1 VHKRL
6 AVALQ
11 EEERRRQARERQAHL
26 QGDIARDEETVQA
39 AELALATLR
48 GEARCGP
55 DADLAVVEQ
64 RSTELRTC
72 RKEIER
78 FERDLLRSG
87 DGASI
92 AELEAEAA
100 GVDRDTMNVRLG
112 EIRALLVEMEKS
124 LAAARDARATAQ
136 AELGLL
142 RGPSAASE
150 KAEEIQA
157 TLAKIRGDVVRYA
170 RLHVASTLLAR
181 RIDDYR
187 RRNQAPLP
195 LRAGALFREMTLRSF
210 ERLEADTDE
219 DRPILAGVRPDG
231 KRVPAHGMSEGTR
244 DQLFLALR
252 LAAVEASCATS
263 EPLPFIVDDVL
274 VQFDDER
281 TAAGLRVLADVAS
294 RTQVV
299 LFTHHRQVRACAEAM
314 NAPTQVIVHEL

>member
-1 VHKRL
+1 M
-6 AVALQ
+6 
-11 EEERRRQARERQAHL
+11 
-26 QGDIARDEETVQA
+26 
-39 AELALATLR
+39 
-48 GEARCGP
+48 
-55 DADLAVVEQ
+55 
-64 RSTELRTC
+64 
-72 RKEIER
+72 
-78 FERDLLRSG
+78 
-87 DGASI
+87 SI

-100 GVDRDTMNVRLG
+100 GVDRDTMDVRLG

-142 RGPSAASE
+142 GGPSAASG
-150 KAEEIQA
+150 KAEDIQA
-157 TLAKIRGDVVRYA
+157 ALAKLREDVVRYA
-170 RLHVASTLLAR
+170 RLRVASTLLAR

-187 RRNQAPLP
+187 RRNQAPLL

-210 ERLEADTDE
+210 ERLEADTDD
-219 DRPILAGVRPDG
+219 DRPILTGVRPDG
-231 KRVPAHGMSEGTR
+231 KRVPAHAMSEGTR

-299 LFTHHRQVRACAEAM
+299 LFTHHRQVRASAEAM